1 MGKKTTKP
9 KGRFQDRIGKTGSFL
24 VCVFAVIFMLISIT
38 GVGSLDKSIDMILKH
53 PFTVTMQVNN
63 ATNTVSE
70 MRMRMEQLINYSMP
84 ADFEI
89 AQRAIGS
96 LETDF
101 KKSLDSIE
109 TNYFGTDGAAQRLK
123 DIGMQIIDAQEALL
137 ANPENVNNSGRIER
151 DMAENVAVLYDGF
164 MEESDGIVS
173 YEQKVINDF
182 NNESSNLTR
191 NNTILVVLL
200 TAVIILVSVYFRYA
214 VGKKNQEIYYRENL
228 FSQLSDK
235 IDDVIFIVD
244 MEKGKSEFI
253 SPNSARILGI
263 DQAAFAENENI
274 LYSYMDEDSVLR
286 IREAFLSGEMGNN
299 AELEIRLKHPKDG
312 SERWMMMRA
321 YPVLAD
327 GILQRYIISITD
339 VTESRRT
346 RQILTDSLVA
356 SRRINEA
363 EKAFLSRMSHE
374 IRTPMNTIIGMTTI
388 AANALDNKERV
399 ADCLYKIAYSSRH
412 LLGIINDVLDM
423 SAIESGKLVMKN
435 DPFDFGEMIEEI
447 ASLYHTQ
454 CESQGKNF
462 DLKLVGVAE
471 EKLIGDERKLNQ
483 ILLNLLSNAVKFTP
497 DGGHVLLSIRQRP
510 VREGK
515 VHMTFTVKD
524 TGIGMDEAFLNRIFE
539 PFEQGENIAGKYG
552 GSGLGLAIT
561 KNMVGLMGGE
571 ISVQSKQ
578 GEGTT
583 FSVEIS
589 LQVDDAG
596 EKKEERNDL
605 RDLHVLVVDD
615 DEDTCEH
622 VSILLERMGIRTQWV
637 LSGAAAAEQVEAAQ
651 HGKDTFDI
659 CLIDWKMPGMDGIE
673 TTRKIR
679 EIAGKDSPV
688 IIISA
693 YDWQSIEK
701 DARAAGANAF
711 ISKPMLQSSIYDV
724 LLFVIGK
731 RDFCHENKDKDGETF
746 DFSNKR
752 ILLVEDNE
760 INREIAGTLIRE
772 MGIMVEEAVDGGE
785 AVGKVMRSEEGY
797 YDLIFMD
804 IQMPVMDGYQAAR
817 AIRGLERRDV
827 CRMPIIAMTANAF
840 EEDVRAAIR
849 AGMNAHFSKPIDL
862 DALESLLSRY
872 LNGESGK

>member
-1 MGKKTTKP
+1 MKKKTTKP

-53 PFTVTMQVNN
+53 PFTVTMEVNN

-89 AQRAIGS
+89 AQRAISG
-96 LETDF
+96 LEPALE
-101 KKSLDSIE
+101 KSLDSIE
-109 TNYFGTDGAAQRLK
+109 TNYLGTDGAAQRLK
-123 DIGMQIIDAQEALL
+123 DTGAQIIDAQEALL
-137 ANPENVNNSGRIER
+137 ANPENVNNNSRIER
-151 DMAENVAVLYDGF
+151 DMAENVSVLYDSF

-182 NNESSNLTR
+182 NNESSSLTR
-191 NNTILVVLL
+191 NNTVLVVLL

-244 MEKGKSEFI
+244 MEKGKFEFI

-263 DQAAFAENENI
+263 DQAAFVENENI
-274 LYSYMDEDSVLR
+274 LYSYMDEDSVMR
-286 IREAFLSGEMGNN
+286 IREAFLNGEMGNN
-299 AELEIRLKHPKDG
+299 AELEIKLNHPKDG

-321 YPVLAD
+321 YPIMAD
-327 GILQRYIISITD
+327 GILQRYIVSITD

-388 AANALDNKERV
+388 AANALDNKEKV

-454 CESQGKNF
+454 CESQGKSF

-524 TGIGMDEAFLNRIFE
+524 TGIGMDEAFLNRVFE

-561 KNMVGLMGGE
+561 KNMIGLMGGD

-589 LQVDDAG
+589 LQVDDTG
-596 EKKEERNDL
+596 EKKEEGNDL

-622 VSILLERMGIRTQWV
+622 VAILLERMGIRTQWV

-651 HGKDTFDI
+651 HGKDAFDI

-679 EIAGKDSPV
+679 EITGKDSPV

-711 ISKPMLQSSIYDV
+711 ISKPMLQSSIYNV

-731 RDFCHENKDKDGETF
+731 RDFCHEKKDKDGETF

-760 INREIAGTLIRE
+760 MNMEIVTELLAPTGIAIETAINGR
-772 MGIMVEEAVDGGE
+772 EAVEQFNSSPQGH
-785 AVGKVMRSEEGY
+785 
-797 YDLIFMD
+797 YDAILMD
-804 IQMPVMDGYQAAR
+804 VQMPVMDGYQATREIR
-817 AIRGLERRDV
+817 AEERADAAEI
-827 CRMPIIAMTANAF
+827 PIIAMTANAF
-840 EEDVRAAIR
+840 SEDVAASL
-849 AGMNAHFSKPIDL
+849 ATGMNDHIAKPIDIVAMNRTL
-862 DALESLLSRY
+862 FKFFSR
-872 LNGESGK
+872 KKK